1 MYVMSVG
8 LVTPKPDGFKALD
21 VETSLRVYYS
31 SQKGY
36 EVKLAIQSTKLHFSS
51 FYANAQCLVRQNVQK
66 LNEKLKL

>member
-36 EVKLAIQSTKLHFSS
+36 EVKLAIQSTKLNFSS
-51 FYANAQCLVRQNVQK
+51 FYTSAQCLVKQEARL
-66 LNEKLKL
+66 LNENSN